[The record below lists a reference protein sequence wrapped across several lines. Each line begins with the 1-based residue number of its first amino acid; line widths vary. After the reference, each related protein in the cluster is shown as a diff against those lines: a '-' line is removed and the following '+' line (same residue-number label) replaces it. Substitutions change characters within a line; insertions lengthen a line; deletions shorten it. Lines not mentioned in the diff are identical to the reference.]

1 MPGGQGPA
9 SQGVECVSVGGRG
22 AEGRES
28 KYLFQISLGKQCLTI
43 DITEIILS
51 NNVYLCIE
59 LHLIT
64 KVIE

>member
-9 SQGVECVSVGGRG
+9 SQGVECVLVGGGG

-51 NNVYLCIE
+51 IV
-59 LHLIT
+59 HSAS
-64 KVIE
+64 

>member
-9 SQGVECVSVGGRG
+9 SQGVECVSVGGGG

-51 NNVYLCIE
+51 IV
-59 LHLIT
+59 HSAS
-64 KVIE
+64 